1 MREVLIYFFL
11 FFGAVMM
18 LIAAIGCLRL
28 PDLYTRM
35 HAATKSGT
43 VGIMGI
49 VIAMMIHVG
58 DTSVI
63 LRGMLVILFFLLTAP
78 VAAHMIGRAAYRS
91 GVPLWEKTCV
101 DEWKKQ
107 EPDSEEESKFLV
119 HLITEKPFLINQD

>member
-11 FFGAVMM
+11 FFGAGMI

-49 VIAMMIHVG
+49 VIAMMIYVG
-58 DTSVI
+58 ETSVI
-63 LRGMLVILFFLLTAP
+63 WRGILVILFFLLTAP

-101 DEWKKQ
+101 DEWRKKASDTV
-107 EPDSEEESKFLV
+107 E
-119 HLITEKPFLINQD
+119 